1 MQIDRERATQLGH
14 ETAQILER
22 GEYQTAKGK
31 VISIREAL
39 DHAVQHTHAYPPD
52 APIPD
57 IQPTR
62 RRRSRIEVINET
74 TLSAAKRLVD
84 AGQRVAA
91 LNFASATSPGGGFLG
106 GARAQEE
113 SLARS
118 SGLYACLKGQPMY
131 QYHHQHRDP
140 MYSDYALYSPDVPVF
155 RTDAGLL
162 LDQPYLCSFITCAA
176 VNAKVIPAHQKT
188 KIKAVMEQR
197 IDRVL
202 AIAALHEIDALILGA
217 WGCGA
222 FGNDSRQIAELF
234 GKALRRE
241 AAGAFKVIV
250 FAITDWSEERRFIGP
265 FQRVF
270 ANQRHRT
277 L

>member
-1 MQIDRERATQLGH
+1 MQIDRERAAKLGE
-14 ETAQILER
+14 ETVKILER
-22 GEYQTAKGK
+22 GEYRTEAGA
-31 VISIREAL
+31 VVSIREAL
-39 DHAVQHTHAYPPD
+39 DHAVQHTLAYPPD

-57 IQPTR
+57 IQPTH
-62 RRRSRIEVINET
+62 RRSRIEVINET

-84 AGQRVAA
+84 AGKRVAA
-91 LNFASATSPGGGFLG
+91 LNFASAKSPGGGFLG

-118 SGLYACLKGQPMY
+118 SGLYVCLKGQPMY

-162 LDQPYLCSFITCAA
+162 LNQPYLCSILTCAA
-176 VNAKVIPAHQKT
+176 VNAKVIPALQK
-188 KIKAVMEQR
+188 KNIKAVMEQR

-202 AIAALHEIDALILGA
+202 AIAALHQPDALILGA

-222 FGNDSRQIAELF
+222 FGNDANDIAQLF
-234 GKALRRE
+234 EKALRHK
-241 AAGAFKVIV
+241 ATGVFPHVI
-250 FAITDWSEERRFIGP
+250 FAITDWSQERRFIGP

-270 ANQRHRT
+270 S
-277 L
+277 